1 MRNFAILLVILLA
14 ALQYKFWAGNGG
26 VLEVLNLKRE
36 IADQIVENAKLK
48 ERNQALRAEVEDLR
62 TGLSA
67 LEERARQELGMIRA
81 DETFFQVVDP
91 DE

>member
-14 ALQYKFWAGNGG
+14 ALQYKFWAGDGG
-26 VLEVLNLKRE
+26 VLEVLKLKRE
-36 IADQIVENAKLK
+36 IAAQIVENGKLK